1 MRLFLVAATVSFA
14 IAAPAYA
21 ADAPAPSPRPSS
33 QWTTKRA
40 VTVHYP
46 TLEKMLRRFSREAGA
61 ARTRG

>member
-1 MRLFLVAATVSFA
+1 MRLPSPPLALSLA

-33 QWTTKRA
+33 QSTTKRA

-61 ARTRG
+61 ARTTG